1 MKKLLLSLT
10 LIIAGLFSTMAQ
22 LSFSSDGV
30 ELGDTVTVWV
40 DPSSDQIFTYEVI
53 VHNDTESNMNV
64 KIARE
69 FIHQLADDQF
79 PFCWG
84 ASCYP
89 PSEDTSG
96 NYQFIPA
103 MSHTDTTQLLLA
115 EYSPM
120 GKIGTAIIKYTAF
133 NMDQP
138 DVQSSIVIK
147 YWASP
152 EGIAEDIMKDGQL
165 SAIYPNPATNF
176 VNLDY
181 QLTSKVNIAQVKVF
195 NMLGSVVKESILQ
208 KGGSKI
214 KMDVSNLDN
223 GVYFYSVL
231 LNGNVYTTKKLVI
244 RK

>member
-10 LIIAGLFSTMAQ
+10 IIIAGFYSTMAQ
-22 LSFSSDGV
+22 FSFSSDGV

-40 DPSSDQIFTYEVI
+40 DPSSEQIFTYEVT
-53 VHNDTESNMNV
+53 VHNDTENNMNV

-69 FIHQLADDQF
+69 FIHQLADNQF

-84 ASCYP
+84 GCYGP
-89 PSEDTSG
+89 TTDTSSK
-96 NYQFIPA
+96 YQFIPA
-103 MSHTDTTQLLLA
+103 MSQTADTSALLA
-115 EYSPM
+115 DYVPM

-133 NMDQP
+133 NMDSP
-138 DVQSSIVIK
+138 DIQSSVVIK

-214 KMDVSNLDN
+214 KMDVSDLNN

>member
-1 MKKLLLSLT
+1 
-10 LIIAGLFSTMAQ
+10 
-22 LSFSSDGV
+22 
-30 ELGDTVTVWV
+30 
-40 DPSSDQIFTYEVI
+40 
-53 VHNDTESNMNV
+53 
-64 KIARE
+64 
-69 FIHQLADDQF
+69 
-79 PFCWG
+79 
-84 ASCYP
+84 
-89 PSEDTSG
+89 
-96 NYQFIPA
+96 
-103 MSHTDTTQLLLA
+103 
-115 EYSPM
+115 
-120 GKIGTAIIKYTAF
+120 
-133 NMDQP
+133 MDQP

-152 EGIAEDIMKDGQL
+152 EGIAEDIMKDGKL